1 MKILLLIF
9 IILLKNSDQT
19 ILTSISNGFQT
30 LKNDVTSGINTLVN
44 SHPLTSLENSI
55 DTKFGNLKTDVET
68 TLGLNSTVA
77 QTTVLD
83 DLNLYTNH
91 QSLLKTKLSENAIA
105 NILSDNGELNDNVLN
120 NLIYLDNQKNLE
132 QDYHMGVCR
141 GSVQEIIKAFDPLT
155 SMETELKY
163 YTDPTNRQ
171 ETVTGGTQINK
182 QIYTTITQIYAQ
194 RTILKKDLLVL
205 SQNID
210 YLKRSDFDISTFYF
224 RAGYSAEEE
233 YIVSRTS
240 SQSDILYNIY
250 SSQKDVFENRISEM
264 QVIYEQFNHDLAQI
278 FEICDTIY
286 TYFLE
291 RQRRAE
297 LVTNY
302 PGELQTQLNQLF
314 HLRRDFAEKV
324 LIFQVDLDRVE
335 GQRSIF
341 DTIFISTQN
350 IEDVGNQADEIKQIL
365 IDQTK
370 FTIHFTPTQQ
380 ATLITLQQEAKDDR
394 QQLIEYLNEEL
405 QDNSDPAL
413 TSEQKSDRKKVR
425 DSNKNLIVQRIEER
439 ETEIDAIEQSLKDAN
454 SSVAQSSSTANDQM
468 SAEDFFKMRDQQIA
482 RLSLVQNLKAK
493 INSNTITMADV
504 QDKQLADEIA
514 TQSLNDAKANVAL
527 SRKSVT
533 TATSTP
539 SLNDSIK
546 TSSDVALTDSSP
558 LQNSPDQIAATGEN
572 PDLSSTGN
580 RKLLGV
586 ILGNSGIIKGILISA
601 LIIVFCR

>member
-1 MKILLLIF
+1 MKILPLIF

-19 ILTSISNGFQT
+19 ILTSPSNGFQT
-30 LKNDVTSGINTLVN
+30 LKKDMTSGINTLVD
-44 SHPLTSLENSI
+44 SHTLTSLENSI
-55 DTKFGNLKTDVET
+55 GTKSDNFISDVIT
-68 TLGLNSTVA
+68 TLGLNSAAA

-83 DLNLYTNH
+83 DLNLYTNQ

-105 NILSDNGELNDNVLN
+105 NILSDNGELNNDVLN

-132 QDYHMGVCR
+132 KDYHMGVCR
-141 GSVQEIIKAFDPLT
+141 GSVREIIKAFDPLT

-194 RTILKKDLLVL
+194 RTILKKDLLIL

-240 SQSDILYNIY
+240 SQSDILFNIY
-250 SSQKDVFENRISEM
+250 SSQKDVFENRIGEM
-264 QVIYEQFNHDLAQI
+264 QVIYEQFNHDLAEI

-297 LVTNY
+297 LVTSY
-302 PGELQTQLNQLF
+302 PDELQTQLNQLF

-341 DTIFISTQN
+341 DTIFISTEN
-350 IEDVGNQADEIKQIL
+350 IEDAGNQADEIKQML

-370 FTIHFTPTQQ
+370 FTIRFTPTQQ
-380 ATLITLQQEAKDDR
+380 ATLITLQQEAEDAK
-394 QQLIEYLNEEL
+394 QELIEYLNEEL
-405 QDNSDPAL
+405 QDNSDPTL
-413 TSEQKSDRKKVR
+413 TSQQKSDRKKVR
-425 DSNKNLIVQRIEER
+425 DSSKNLIVQRIEER
-439 ETEIDAIEQSLKDAN
+439 EIEIDAIGQSLKDAN
-454 SSVAQSSSTANDQM
+454 NSAIQSSSTANDQM

-514 TQSLNDAKANVAL
+514 TQSLNDAKASFAL
-527 SRKSVT
+527 SRQSVVT
-533 TATSTP
+533 LTNQP
-539 SLNDSIK
+539 SLNDSIQ
-546 TSSDVALTDSSP
+546 TSSDVELTDSRP
-558 LQNSPDQIAATGEN
+558 LQNSPDQIEAIGEN
-572 PDLSSTGN
+572 SDLSSTGN

-586 ILGNSGIIKGILISA
+586 ILGKSGIIKGILISA
-601 LIIVFCR
+601 LIIVFCG